1 MIKYKNY
8 LKILK
13 MPSLNT
19 SELSKESMQN
29 AKETVMNSLPPN
41 YKIVS

>member
-8 LKILK
+8 PKISK

-19 SELSKESMQN
+19 SELSKKVCKMLNKLSW
-29 AKETVMNSLPPN
+29 
-41 YKIVS
+41 IVYHPTIR